1 MKLGKQ
7 LFKKALEKIIQIR
20 VVEENISKEFKKNKV
35 LSFLHLSIGQEACAV
50 GVALA
55 CKAKDNFFGNHR
67 SHAHYLAKGG
77 NLEKMI
83 YEIFGDKRGCCK
95 GVGGSMHMLDKKVNF
110 LGSVPILGS
119 SLPIASGIALAEK
132 KNNSKKL
139 TVVFIGDGS
148 AEEGSF
154 YETINLAGLYKIP
167 LLVVIEDNKYA
178 VESDNSKRKVNGYSL
193 KGIVKNGLNTLY
205 KRVDGQDFKKIYKTS
220 LELRQKILKNKC
232 VAVLH
237 LDCLRFAKHSG
248 HEISYKDQNS
258 KYRKNEYKE
267 IKNKDPIQI
276 IKKDLF
282 KLGISKKELLEQS
295 KLIKLKYNSK
305 FYKTFNDINL
315 RKI

>member
-1 MKLGKQ
+1 MKLSKQ

-55 CKAKDNFFGNHR
+55 CNAKDNFFGNHR

-154 YETINLAGLYKIP
+154 YETINMAGLYKIP

-178 VESDNSKRKVNGYSL
+178 VESDNSKRKVNGYDL
-193 KGIVKNGLNTLY
+193 KGIVKNGLNTNAL
-205 KRVDGQDFKKIYKTS
+205 
-220 LELRQKILKNKC
+220 L
-232 VAVLH
+232 AVSP
-237 LDCLRFAKHSG
+237 AS
-248 HEISYKDQNS
+248 I
-258 KYRKNEYKE
+258 
-267 IKNKDPIQI
+267 
-276 IKKDLF
+276 
-282 KLGISKKELLEQS
+282 
-295 KLIKLKYNSK
+295 
-305 FYKTFNDINL
+305 
-315 RKI
+315 